1 VSFELLG
8 ALWVCNQIFSGFQI
22 QLNAVTVVN
31 IVMALGFS
39 VEFCVH
45 IAIAFNRFPG
55 KRLERAKKAIFH
67 MGSSVL
73 VGIGSTKFIGVMV
86 LAFAPS
92 TLFKLYY
99 FRMYL
104 FIIILGLFNGLML
117 IPLLL
122 SRIGPNPEMK
132 GKIRD

>member
-1 VSFELLG
+1 
-8 ALWVCNQIFSGFQI
+8 
-22 QLNAVTVVN
+22 
-31 IVMALGFS
+31 MALGFS

-45 IAIAFNRFPG
+45 IAIAFNRFVG
-55 KRLERAKKAIFH
+55 KKRDRAMRAIFH

-92 TLFKLYY
+92 TLFRLYY

-104 FIIILGLFNGLML
+104 FIILLGLFNGLMV

-122 SRIGPNPEMK
+122 SRIGPAPQTEGRK
-132 GKIRD
+132 AKAH